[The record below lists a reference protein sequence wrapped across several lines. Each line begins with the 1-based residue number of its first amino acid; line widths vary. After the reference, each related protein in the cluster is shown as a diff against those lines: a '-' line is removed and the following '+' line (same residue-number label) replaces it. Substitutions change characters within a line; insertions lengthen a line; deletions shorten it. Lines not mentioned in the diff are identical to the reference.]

1 MDLDE
6 IAPGL
11 QQLPDTLGSLRQA
24 IEAHDPSVFLDLSN
38 PDALIPVVIG
48 GTVIYLSGCLA
59 IAAARRGRPAASQR
73 HGNDEDDP
81 ILRPDNSPRLDRL
94 WWRIHPPVDV
104 MRVDGLALKRTGD
117 QSHCLWLGP
126 TGKGKSAAVA
136 TVRIDGK
143 RPTLVVTPDL
153 SDPITA
159 KALYGLPKN
168 VPVFHWTAAGSRS
181 VDFLIGTPGEVA
193 ERLTEVFRSGGNGVW
208 KMTARR
214 ATTRV
219 IEELDAAGEP
229 RSLESIGERLQEVIA
244 NDKSLKAPI
253 EGWVERFLATALIL
267 DGSVAA
273 GGIDLAEVLCAGGTV
288 ILDNDAFEHPGL
300 TGDIVAFGL
309 SEAKRLANLVPGGF
323 RLIFEEAGQL
333 GDRIDLADPFF
344 RAGRRRGIA
353 VDALTQAESDL
364 NDAISQNSGV
374 RVYYSQRQK
383 SLQKAADDVL
393 DIGHKELD
401 PSRMARYTAWIAADN
416 VRRLVRFPKP
426 FEAPKQAPSVAD
438 GVRSNSRMGATDGE
452 TRMVPRYRVYEVD
465 EPGDETVD
473 VAWSDSSV
481 PALPPPSTV
490 LEKILDKLYD
500 ERGCERW
507 AGKHDKDGY
516 GLVWID
522 GRWQKIHRVRWE
534 VTYGAIPRN
543 PDGTT
548 QTVDHLSGL
557 CSFKDCSK
565 PTHLELVAR
574 SVNSKRSWTA
584 GSARRRGSQ
593 GAKMSARK

>member
-1 MDLDE
+1 M
-6 IAPGL
+6 
-11 QQLPDTLGSLRQA
+11 RQA
-24 IEAHDPSVFLDLSN
+24 IEAHDPSVFVDLSN
-38 PDALIPVVIG
+38 PESLIPLVVG
-48 GTVIYLSGCLA
+48 GTVIYLGTCMWIGA
-59 IAAARRGRPAASQR
+59 VRGKPPAPGQRRNA
-73 HGNDEDDP
+73 DDDDP
-81 ILRPDNSPRLDRL
+81 IRRPDNSPLLDRW
-94 WWRIHPPVDV
+94 WWRVRPPVDV
-104 MRVDGLALKRTGD
+104 MRVDGLELKRTGD

-153 SDPITA
+153 SDPIAA
-159 KALYGLPKN
+159 KALYGLPKH
-168 VPVFHWTAAGSRS
+168 VPVFHWTAAGQNA

-214 ATTRV
+214 ATTMV
-219 IEELDAAGEP
+219 IEELDVEGVP
-229 RSLESIGERLQEVIA
+229 RSLDQIGFRLQIKIA
-244 NDKSLKAPI
+244 NDRSLKTPI

-267 DGSVAA
+267 DGSIAS
-273 GGIDLAEVLCAGGTV
+273 GGVDIADVLRAGGTV

-401 PSRMARYTAWIAADN
+401 PARMERYTAWIAADN

-426 FEAPKQAPSVAD
+426 FEAPKRVPS
-438 GVRSNSRMGATDGE
+438 ATDGVPGRE
-452 TRMVPRYRVYEVD
+452 RMEPTDGEMRMVQRYRVYEVD
-465 EPGDETVD
+465 QPAWESVD
-473 VAWSDSSV
+473 AVVWDDVV

-507 AGKHDKDGY
+507 GGKHDKDGY
-516 GLVWID
+516 GLIWID

-548 QTVDHLSGL
+548 QTVDHLSGV

-574 SVNSKRSWTA
+574 AVNSKRSWTA
-584 GSARRRGSQ
+584 GSARRRGVQ
-593 GAKMSARK
+593 GKTSARK